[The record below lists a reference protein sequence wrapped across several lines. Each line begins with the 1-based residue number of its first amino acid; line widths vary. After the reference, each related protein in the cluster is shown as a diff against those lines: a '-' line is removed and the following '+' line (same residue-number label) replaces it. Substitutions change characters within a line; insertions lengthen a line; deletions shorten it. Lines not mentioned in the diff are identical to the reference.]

1 MGRLQKLTD
10 VGSATDIVS
19 NATYNP
25 AGQLLTTSSGT
36 YVGVSE
42 TRAYNSL
49 GQMTQLTTCNNGYTC
64 SVTQNIQYNY
74 PATQNNGKITSQ
86 NDLLSGEQVSYAYDS
101 LNHLASASG
110 SGWGQSYTYDGF
122 GNLTNQTVTSG
133 TAPALNTTYDP
144 ATNRQTGECADANGR
159 KPGQRPLT
167 HQNDVLKS
175 SPRAHHKST
184 T

>member
-1 MGRLQKLTD
+1 
-10 VGSATDIVS
+10 
-19 NATYNP
+19 
-25 AGQLLTTSSGT
+25 
-36 YVGVSE
+36 
-42 TRAYNSL
+42 
-49 GQMTQLTTCNNGYTC
+49 MTQLTTCNNGYTC

-110 SGWGQSYTYDGF
+110 SGWG
-122 GNLTNQTVTSG
+122 
-133 TAPALNTTYDP
+133 
-144 ATNRQTGECADANGR
+144 R

>member
-110 SGWGQSYTYDGF
+110 SGWGQSYTYG
-122 GNLTNQTVTSG
+122 
-133 TAPALNTTYDP
+133 
-144 ATNRQTGECADANGR
+144 RR